1 MKLATALSER
11 SDLQKRLTQ
20 LAVRL
25 NNNAKVQEGD
35 KPSENPKN
43 LLAELDNITSRL
55 ETLIAKINLAN
66 STTVADGKT
75 LTEMMAQRDVLKS
88 KNKVLRD
95 FLDNASY
102 KVDRYSRSEIAVK
115 STVDVAALQKTVDDT
130 SKQLRLLDERIQE
143 LNWTTEIED

>member
-35 KPSENPKN
+35 KPSEDPKS

-95 FLDNASY
+95 FLDNASN

-143 LNWTTEIED
+143 LNWTTEIAD

>member
-35 KPSENPKN
+35 KPSEDPKS

-66 STTVADGKT
+66 STTIADGKT
-75 LTEMMAQRDVLKS
+75 LTEMMAQRDVLKT

-95 FLDNASY
+95 FLDNASN

-115 STVDVAALQKTVDDT
+115 STVDVAALQKTVDET

>member
-35 KPSENPKN
+35 KPSEDPKS

-66 STTVADGKT
+66 STTIADGKS
-75 LTEMMAQRDVLKS
+75 LTEMMAQRDVLKT
-88 KNKVLRD
+88 KNKILRD
-95 FLDNASY
+95 FLDNASN

-115 STVDVAALQKTVDDT
+115 STVDVAALQKTVDET

>member
-35 KPSENPKN
+35 KPSEDPKS

-75 LTEMMAQRDVLKS
+75 LTEMMAQRDVLKT

-95 FLDNASY
+95 FLDNASN

>member
-35 KPSENPKN
+35 KPSEDPKS

-75 LTEMMAQRDVLKS
+75 LTEMMAQRDVLKT

-95 FLDNASY
+95 FLDNASN

-143 LNWTTEIED
+143 LNWTTEIAD

>member
-35 KPSENPKN
+35 KPSEDPKS

-66 STTVADGKT
+66 STTIADGKT
-75 LTEMMAQRDVLKS
+75 LTEMMAQRDVLKA

-95 FLDNASY
+95 FLDNASN

-115 STVDVAALQKTVDDT
+115 STVDVAALQKTVDET

>member
-35 KPSENPKN
+35 KPSEDPKS

-66 STTVADGKT
+66 STTIADGKT
-75 LTEMMAQRDVLKS
+75 LTEMMAQRDVLKT

-95 FLDNASY
+95 FLDNASN

>member
-35 KPSENPKN
+35 KPSEDPKS

-66 STTVADGKT
+66 STTIADGKS
-75 LTEMMAQRDVLKS
+75 LTEMMAQRDVLKT

-95 FLDNASY
+95 FLDNASN